1 MALKESRE
9 KKEGR
14 QYTASV
20 CSLLSFDWVVHFN
33 KTHVQMLGINPVG
46 CEPRMYQ
53 EQPRKREAEKEEAFG
68 DRGSRWIHSKATEAN
83 FHDFMGMCFKF

>member
-33 KTHVQMLGINPVG
+33 KTHVQVLGINPAG

-53 EQPRKREAEKEEAFG
+53 EHPRKREAEKEEVWKEEREG
-68 DRGSRWIHSKATEAN
+68 RRMVGRKEGLEKVSR
-83 FHDFMGMCFKF
+83 